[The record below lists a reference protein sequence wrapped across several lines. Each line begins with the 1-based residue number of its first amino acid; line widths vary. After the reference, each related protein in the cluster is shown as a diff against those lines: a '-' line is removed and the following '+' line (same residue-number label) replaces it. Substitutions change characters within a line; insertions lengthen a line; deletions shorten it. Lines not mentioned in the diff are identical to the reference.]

1 VSRPLSVALIGN
13 PNTGK
18 STLFT
23 ALVGIHQR
31 TGNYP
36 GVTVEKKTG
45 WMEHEGRRYA
55 VTDLPGLYSLSPRSR
70 DETVALNVLL
80 GRYRGSPP
88 VDAIICTVDASNL
101 ARNLYLVSQVL
112 ELRLP
117 TVVGLNML
125 DVAADQGVVIDV
137 RRLEQELGVP
147 VVPMQAHRRIGVPE
161 LKDALRRARAAAP
174 SAARGPLP
182 EAVQREVENLTAL
195 VACHATSDRVD
206 ARGAQH
212 RRRFRCRGQRR
223 GSQAAGDPSQ
233 SGLRTLPAWLV
244 QRLLFDVSGQLE
256 TEILGEG
263 GHCVREE
270 LLAARERLAKA
281 GCRVPGVE
289 TAARHEWA
297 SRTLRAAVTQPRQSR
312 VTGTDRADRLLTHRL
327 WGTIVFAL
335 VMLAMFQA
343 VFVWAEPLTHGIE
356 SGMKLLGQ
364 WAESLLPEG
373 MWQSLLVGGV
383 LAGVGSVLSFLPQ
396 IAILFLFLAV
406 LEDCGYMARA
416 AFLMDRLMVRVG
428 LSGRSFIPLVSCFG
442 CTIPG
447 VMACRVIENERDR
460 LTTILVAPL
469 ITCSARLPVFT
480 LLIAAFIPPRAYAG
494 GLVSLQGLTL
504 VAMYVLGVVTAVVV
518 ARVLKGSVLRGR
530 TPPLWMELPTYKWPS
545 TRTVAFRVIERA
557 LSFVRFAGTMIVA
570 VSILVWAALYW
581 PHDAQTVEAPF
592 LAQKEDL
599 QSRLETLSPDDPQR
613 IEVLAQSAAL
623 RREIEGAYQRQ
634 SYLGRFGRVV
644 EPVFRP
650 LGWDWRIGAAVMASL
665 PAREIVVATL
675 GVIFSSN
682 GDDPKNA
689 AEPANPQTGLRVATW
704 EGTGRPLFTIPV
716 ALSLMVFCALCAQC
730 APTLAVI
737 RRETGS
743 WRWPLFAFGY
753 MTALAYLGALVTYQ
767 LGTWI
772 NRWVAI

>member
-1 VSRPLSVALIGN
+1 MIGN

-18 STLFT
+18 STIFT

-112 ELRLP
+112 ELGLP

-125 DVAADQGVVIDV
+125 DVAANQGIVIDV

-147 VVPMQAHRRIGVPE
+147 VVPMQAHRRIGLAD
-161 LKDALRRARAAAP
+161 LKDALGRVRAAVPSAAP
-174 SAARGPLP
+174 SPLPDAVRREVDGLAAFAARVG
-182 EAVQREVENLTAL
+182 VRTEVG
-195 VACHATSDRVD
+195 TS
-206 ARGAQH
+206 
-212 RRRFRCRGQRR
+212 
-223 GSQAAGDPSQ
+223 
-233 SGLRTLPAWLV
+233 LPAWLV

-256 TEILGEG
+256 RSILGDDHG
-263 GHCVREE
+263 PLREE
-270 LLAARERLAKA
+270 LLAARDRLAKV
-281 GCRVPGVE
+281 GCRVPGAE

-297 SRTLRAAVTQPRQSR
+297 SRALRAAVTQPRQSR
-312 VTGTDRADRLLTHRL
+312 VTRTDRADRLLTHRL
-327 WGTIVFAL
+327 WGTVVFAL

-356 SGMKLLGQ
+356 SGVKILGQ
-364 WAESLLPEG
+364 WLESLLPEG
-373 MWQSLLVGGV
+373 MLQSLLVGGV

-518 ARVLKGSVLRGR
+518 ARALKGSVLRGR

-545 TRTVAFRVIERA
+545 PRTVAFRVIERA
-557 LSFVRFAGTMIVA
+557 LSFVRLAGTMIVA

-581 PHDAQTVEAPF
+581 PHDVQTVEAPF
-592 LAQKEDL
+592 LAQKEVL
-599 QSRLETLSPDDPQR
+599 RSRLETLSPDDPQR
-613 IEVLAQSAAL
+613 TEVLAQSAAF

-634 SYLGRFGRVV
+634 SYLGRFGRML

-682 GDDPKNA
+682 RDDDPKTA

-716 ALSLMVFCALCAQC
+716 ALSVMVFYALCAQC
-730 APTLAVI
+730 VPTLAVI

-767 LGTWI
+767 LGTWLGG
-772 NRWVAI
+772 

>member
-1 VSRPLSVALIGN
+1 MTR
-13 PNTGK
+13 
-18 STLFT
+18 
-23 ALVGIHQR
+23 
-31 TGNYP
+31 
-36 GVTVEKKTG
+36 
-45 WMEHEGRRYA
+45 
-55 VTDLPGLYSLSPRSR
+55 
-70 DETVALNVLL
+70 
-80 GRYRGSPP
+80 
-88 VDAIICTVDASNL
+88 
-101 ARNLYLVSQVL
+101 
-112 ELRLP
+112 
-117 TVVGLNML
+117 
-125 DVAADQGVVIDV
+125 
-137 RRLEQELGVP
+137 
-147 VVPMQAHRRIGVPE
+147 
-161 LKDALRRARAAAP
+161 
-174 SAARGPLP
+174 
-182 EAVQREVENLTAL
+182 
-195 VACHATSDRVD
+195 
-206 ARGAQH
+206 
-212 RRRFRCRGQRR
+212 
-223 GSQAAGDPSQ
+223 
-233 SGLRTLPAWLV
+233 
-244 QRLLFDVSGQLE
+244 
-256 TEILGEG
+256 
-263 GHCVREE
+263 
-270 LLAARERLAKA
+270 
-281 GCRVPGVE
+281 
-289 TAARHEWA
+289 
-297 SRTLRAAVTQPRQSR
+297 
-312 VTGTDRADRLLTHRL
+312 TDRADRLLTHRL

-356 SGMKLLGQ
+356 SGVKLLGQ

-480 LLIAAFIPPRAYAG
+480 LLIAAFIPAQRYLG

-545 TRTVAFRVIERA
+545 PRTVAFRVIERA

-623 RREIEGAYQRQ
+623 RREIDGAYQRE

-682 GDDPKNA
+682 GETTRKPRRSQPTRKRASVSRRGRAPA
-689 AEPANPQTGLRVATW
+689 ARFSPSPS
-704 EGTGRPLFTIPV
+704 PFP
-716 ALSLMVFCALCAQC
+716 
-730 APTLAVI
+730 
-737 RRETGS
+737 
-743 WRWPLFAFGY
+743 
-753 MTALAYLGALVTYQ
+753 
-767 LGTWI
+767 
-772 NRWVAI
+772 